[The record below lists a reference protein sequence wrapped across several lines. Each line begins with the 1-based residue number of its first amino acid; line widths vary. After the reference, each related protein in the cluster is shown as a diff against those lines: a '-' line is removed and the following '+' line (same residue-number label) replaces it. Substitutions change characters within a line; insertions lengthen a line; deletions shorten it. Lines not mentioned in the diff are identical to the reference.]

1 MLTPLALERSRSDS
15 ICFELFFF
23 GFQVIAR
30 EQSIDLHRVS
40 AFGVR
45 SVFPQL
51 AMGREAV
58 TDVSR
63 ACIASLL
70 RS

>member
-1 MLTPLALERSRSDS
+1 MHALHLRLLNAAEATAFVLS
-15 ICFELFFF
+15 FFF

-40 AFGVR
+40 AFGVK

-51 AMGREAV
+51 ALGREAV
-58 TDVSR
+58 TTCVVH
-63 ACIASLL
+63 A
-70 RS
+70 